1 MLLEDDITAADRV
14 FDRVGLPTGGAFY
27 GAIGDD
33 SGCINPSSLSQGFNR
48 IIGCQEPV
56 ETS

>member
-27 GAIGDD
+27 GAIG
-33 SGCINPSSLSQGFNR
+33 
-48 IIGCQEPV
+48 E
-56 ETS
+56 